1 MIKSSNLSIKL
12 YILPIITGSSFQV
25 VHISRQQP
33 LGQDYLSH
41 SGQVGAAQCQCAI
54 VCQGTGRAPD
64 TSDSE
69 LQTLSWAMLRTLL
82 YPGLSRIRDCDQ
94 LRQITSVFFGTLHNL
109 LKGLTAGR
117 ENILPQLTN
126 LTINLFQNK
135 IFSYK
140 SLYSLISGYL
150 NLVNGVTI
158 DWRGGWCWWLRREW
172 CVVDCDNKIG
182 TLSANHRAALPAPAN
197 QTSPPRLS
205 CCLWWGSGTG
215 QSRRL
220 REWRARLFPD

>member
-1 MIKSSNLSIKL
+1 MIKSFNLSIKL
-12 YILPIITGSSFQV
+12 YILLPIITGSSFQV

-69 LQTLSWAMLRTLL
+69 LQTLSWAVLRTLL
-82 YPGLSRIRDCDQ
+82 YPGLYRIRDCDQ

-117 ENILPQLTN
+117 ENIHPQY
-126 LTINLFQNK
+126 K
-135 IFSYK
+135 IWQ
-140 SLYSLISGYL
+140 LIFFRKKHFLL
-150 NLVNGVTI
+150 NLDI
-158 DWRGGWCWWLRREW
+158 
-172 CVVDCDNKIG
+172 
-182 TLSANHRAALPAPAN
+182 LS
-197 QTSPPRLS
+197 
-205 CCLWWGSGTG
+205 
-215 QSRRL
+215 
-220 REWRARLFPD
+220 